1 MVYTIKGSRM
11 RVLTAFLVLFAIHQ
25 ASHADDSLPAGA
37 VQRGT
42 LANAKLIE
50 DTKLGVAGKVG
61 TMGCSSLGDV
71 DTYVLVMPTGAPGNR
86 KWKELWIVSGCGKKY
101 PVTIEF
107 STNGPDADWTIR

>member
-1 MVYTIKGSRM
+1 MVHTIEGSRM
-11 RVLTAFLVLFAIHQ
+11 RILSAFVLLVAIHQ
-25 ASHADDSLPAGA
+25 VSQADDSLPPGA

-50 DTKLGVAGKVG
+50 DTKLGVASKVG

-86 KWKELWIVSGCGKKY
+86 KWKELWVVSGCGKKY

-107 STNGPDADWTIR
+107 STNGPDADFTIR